1 MNYATLRKYDVANGE
16 GIRTTIFCTGCEHYC
31 KGCFNEDLWSFS
43 SGKLFTLDTMNAL
56 MEYLSDD
63 NVVGMNIL
71 GGEPMHPK
79 NIDVI
84 TNIIYE
90 SKRIYPNK
98 TIWLWSGYKL
108 EELAERK
115 DSNTQKALELI
126 DVLVDGKFELENRN
140 INLKYRGSSNQ
151 RVIDMAKTRK
161 QKKIVLME
169 V

>member
-43 SGKLFTLDTMNAL
+43 SGKLFTLDTMNIL
-56 MEYLSDD
+56 MDYLSDE
-63 NVVGMNIL
+63 NVIGMNIL

-79 NIDVI
+79 NIYII
-84 TNIIYE
+84 TEIIKGA
-90 SKRIYPNK
+90 KRMYPNK
-98 TIWLWSGYKL
+98 SIWLWSGYRL
-108 EELAERK
+108 EELAKRK
-115 DSNTQKALELI
+115 DTKDILELI

-151 RVIDMAKTRK
+151 RAIDMVKSK
-161 QKKIVLME
+161 EQKKIILME

>member
-31 KGCFNEDLWSFS
+31 KGCFNEDLWNFS
-43 SGKLFTLDTMNAL
+43 SGKLFTLDVMNTL
-56 MEYLSDD
+56 MEYLSDE
-63 NVVGMNIL
+63 NVIGMNIL

-79 NIDVI
+79 NIDII
-84 TNIIYE
+84 TGIVKGA
-90 SKRIYPNK
+90 KRMYPDK
-98 TIWLWSGYKL
+98 SIWIWSGYRL

-115 DSNTQKALELI
+115 DTKDILGLI

-151 RVIDMAKTRK
+151 RVIDMVKSRK
-161 QKKIVLME
+161 QNKIILME

>member
-43 SGKLFTLDTMNAL
+43 SGKLFTLDTMNIL
-56 MEYLSDD
+56 MDYLSDE
-63 NVVGMNIL
+63 NVIGMNIL

-79 NIDVI
+79 NIDII
-84 TNIIYE
+84 TGIVKGA
-90 SKRIYPNK
+90 KRMYPDK
-98 TIWLWSGYKL
+98 SIWIWSGYRL

-115 DSNTQKALELI
+115 DTKDILGLI

-151 RVIDMAKTRK
+151 RVIDMVKSRK
-161 QKKIVLME
+161 QNKIILME